1 MKKFFALIVTAVTLL
16 SIVAAPLAGA
26 APFLTDPNGLTAGTR
41 DAQTLDEALNV
52 EGGELTFFNGDSDN
66 ALDWSIDIDAAKSSN
81 RDLDSSKS
89 NVSTTVLAQAG
100 QILEF
105 SYRVMSQQ
113 DCDFLIFYSNGQEIA
128 RWSGI
133 MNYYAPLEK
142 FVFPIPSS
150 GEYTF
155 SWVYEKDGQYSE
167 SWDTAWLDEVRV
179 FDMVH
184 VESIIVDEPREI
196 PENGK
201 YKLKYTVLPENA
213 TEKTVTFASSDPSV
227 AAVSEDGIVTGVS
240 EGCAEITVTSVDG
253 GISSAVTV
261 TVTNDAQFTNLYA
274 YIQYD
279 PIGGNQ
285 DFIAHFTDLAPDIIE
300 HVIDL
305 FGTAGAAVAGN
316 YVYGYTK
323 PVMYSGDFYIID
335 LTTWEITF
343 PAGGEAGDY
352 LVYDMAYDHERQRMF
367 AMATHYGSDFWL
379 VEVDRRDGSITTIA
393 EMNTLGKNAWGFT
406 IDSEGNAYTILA
418 SDTGSY
424 DRTDTGKLA
433 SVNLETGECTIIADT
448 GIPTYFANTME
459 FDHDN
464 QCIYWCNS
472 LSNGLYILDHH
483 TGETEFC
490 GGLYNGG
497 EYMAMFLP
505 NDLEV
510 SDPEQ
515 PTEPTPVPPT
525 DTPEPT
531 PVPPTD
537 TPEPTPV
544 PPTDTPEPTPVPP
557 TDAPEPTPV
566 PPTDTPEPTP
576 VSPTDAP
583 EPTPVS
589 PTDAPEPTPVPG
601 TGAVSLIGLSI
612 AVIAAG
618 AGIITLRKKHE

>member
-16 SIVAAPLAGA
+16 SIAAAPLAGA

-89 NVSTTVLAQAG
+89 NVSTTVFAQAG

-184 VESIIVDEPREI
+184 VESIAVDEPREI

-213 TEKTVTFASSDPSV
+213 TEKAVTFASSDPSV
-227 AAVSEDGIVTGVS
+227 ATVSEDGIVTGVS

-323 PVMYSGDFYIID
+323 PGMYSGDFYIID

-472 LSNGLYILDHH
+472 LSNGLYILDYH

-566 PPTDTPEPTP
+566 
-576 VSPTDAP
+576 SPTDAP

>member
-89 NVSTTVLAQAG
+89 NVSTTVFAQAG

-213 TEKTVTFASSDPSV
+213 TEKAVTFASSDPSV
-227 AAVSEDGIVTGVS
+227 ATVSEDGIVTGVS

-323 PVMYSGDFYIID
+323 PGMYSGDFYIID

-472 LSNGLYILDHH
+472 LSNGLYILDYH

-537 TPEPTPV
+537 
-544 PPTDTPEPTPVPP
+544 
-557 TDAPEPTPV
+557 
-566 PPTDTPEPTP
+566 
-576 VSPTDAP
+576 
-583 EPTPVS
+583 
-589 PTDAPEPTPVPG
+589 APEPTPVPG

-618 AGIITLRKKHE
+618 AGIITLRKKRE

>member
-89 NVSTTVLAQAG
+89 NVSTTVFAQAG

-179 FDMVH
+179 FDMIH

-213 TEKTVTFASSDPSV
+213 TEKAVTFVSSDPSV
-227 AAVSEDGIVTGVS
+227 AAVSEDGMVTGVS

-261 TVTNDAQFTNLYA
+261 TVTNDAQFANLYA

-300 HVIDL
+300 HVLDIPDCPAVRP
-305 FGTAGAAVAGN
+305 GTSSAAVAGN

-323 PVMYSGDFYIID
+323 PGIYSGDFYIID

-343 PAGGEAGDY
+343 PAGEEAG
-352 LVYDMAYDHERQRMF
+352 
-367 AMATHYGSDFWL
+367 
-379 VEVDRRDGSITTIA
+379 
-393 EMNTLGKNAWGFT
+393 
-406 IDSEGNAYTILA
+406 
-418 SDTGSY
+418 
-424 DRTDTGKLA
+424 RTA
-433 SVNLETGECTIIADT
+433 
-448 GIPTYFANTME
+448 
-459 FDHDN
+459 
-464 QCIYWCNS
+464 
-472 LSNGLYILDHH
+472 
-483 TGETEFC
+483 
-490 GGLYNGG
+490 
-497 EYMAMFLP
+497 
-505 NDLEV
+505 
-510 SDPEQ
+510 
-515 PTEPTPVPPT
+515 PPT
-525 DTPEPT
+525 
-531 PVPPTD
+531 
-537 TPEPTPV
+537 
-544 PPTDTPEPTPVPP
+544 
-557 TDAPEPTPV
+557 A
-566 PPTDTPEPTP
+566 
-576 VSPTDAP
+576 
-583 EPTPVS
+583 
-589 PTDAPEPTPVPG
+589 
-601 TGAVSLIGLSI
+601 
-612 AVIAAG
+612 
-618 AGIITLRKKHE
+618 

>member
-89 NVSTTVLAQAG
+89 NVSTTVFAQAG

-184 VESIIVDEPREI
+184 VESIAVDEPREI

-213 TEKTVTFASSDPSV
+213 TEKAVTFASSDPSV

-544 PPTDTPEPTPVPP
+544 PPTDTPK
-557 TDAPEPTPV
+557 PTPV

-576 VSPTDAP
+576 VPPTDTP

>member
-89 NVSTTVLAQAG
+89 NVSTTVFAQAG

-179 FDMVH
+179 FDMIH

-213 TEKTVTFASSDPSV
+213 TEKAVTFASSDPSV
-227 AAVSEDGIVTGVS
+227 ATVSEDGIVTGVS

-406 IDSEGNAYTILA
+406 IDSEGTAYTILA

-472 LSNGLYILDHH
+472 LSNGLYILDYH

-544 PPTDTPEPTPVPP
+544 PPTDAPEPTPVPP
-557 TDAPEPTPV
+557 TDAPK
-566 PPTDTPEPTP
+566 
-576 VSPTDAP
+576 
-583 EPTPVS
+583 
-589 PTDAPEPTPVPG
+589 PTPVPG

-618 AGIITLRKKHE
+618 AGIITLRKKRE